1 MEILAGILPTLLW
14 VLLIAGIVW
23 RFNSPIH
30 SLLNAIAKRLEAGA
44 ALKFGRFEIGELTT
58 PQLPEE
64 QKARL
69 QAEVQEI
76 IRTTPIEMQ
85 ADTKASL
92 QSMYIQAEELA
103 LRAIQAEYG
112 SSVQRQASLGHGVNV
127 DGIIKIKNDITIIE
141 VKYTIHKI
149 SLDVVKNAITQL
161 RGYRDSVPRIKDAKF
176 ILALVHDQAEPGISE
191 VVIREQAHKADID
204 LDIKLYSF
212 RELASRFGV
221 DE

>member
-1 MEILAGILPTLLW
+1 MEILAEILPTLLW
-14 VLLIAGIVW
+14 VLLIAGVVW

-30 SLLNAIAKRLEAGA
+30 SLLSAIAKRLEAGA
-44 ALKFGRFEIGELTT
+44 AIKLGRFEIGELTT

-76 IRTTPIEMQ
+76 ISSSPGEIQ
-85 ADTKASL
+85 VDTKASL
-92 QSMYIQAEELA
+92 QSMYIQAEDFA

-112 SSVQRQASLGHGVNV
+112 ASVQRQVSLGNGVNV
-127 DGIIKIKNDITIIE
+127 DGVIQNNNDIAVIE
-141 VKYTIHKI
+141 VKYTIYKI
-149 SLDVVKNAITQL
+149 SLDVVKNAIVQL
-161 RGYRDSVPRIKDAKF
+161 QGYRDSVPKIRGAKF
-176 ILALVHDQAEPGISE
+176 ILALVYDQAEPGISE